1 MSIIKPITSKVMSLA
16 DYEYIYPVIDTM
28 QGRARAPPHRPTL
41 HSQTVPYRPG
51 IEETLA
57 DMWRT
62 KSRVLLAAYASNG
75 SNEYKLPRSN

>member
-41 HSQTVPYRPG
+41 HSKFP
-51 IEETLA
+51 EETLA

-75 SNEYKLPRSN
+75 GNEYKLPRSN